1 MKKYKNKVTQAVIE
15 TAGVIKGGNWELV
28 EDVQPTESIQEPDVD
43 REHIEASVQ
52 KKASQKKTSQ
62 KKSGES

>member
-28 EDVQPTESIQEPDVD
+28 EEVQPTES
-43 REHIEASVQ
+43 A
-52 KKASQKKTSQ
+52 KKKTSQ